1 MKLRRSMGSLM
12 VATALSGAAWSGQAS
27 ACGSEPYLGIICIAP
42 YNFAPNGFLFT
53 NGQLLAIGSN
63 TALFSL
69 LGTTFGG
76 NGVTTFALPDTRGR
90 VIVGAGQGP
99 GLTNRDLGEVSGS
112 ESVTLTSNQMP
123 AHTHSATTTIS
134 SLSAVLKGN
143 SATGN
148 ADGPEGNSLAAKP
161 RGAQYST
168 SAPNVIMA
176 SGSVVLSGNATTS
189 IGIAGGS
196 QPIVIMPPYLVLNYM
211 IAMNGIYPSRP

>member
-1 MKLRRSMGSLM
+1 MKLRRSIGSLM
-12 VATALSGAAWSGQAS
+12 VATALAGAGWSGHAS

-53 NGQLLAIGSN
+53 NGQILSISSN

-76 NGVTTFALPDTRGR
+76 DGMSNFALPDTRGR
-90 VIVGAGQGP
+90 VIVGAGFGP
-99 GLTNRDLGEVSGS
+99 GLTGHNVGDTGGS
-112 ESVTLTSNQMP
+112 ESVTLTQNQMP
-123 AHTHSATTTIS
+123 AHTHSATTS
-134 SLSAVLKGN
+134 MSGLSAVLKGN

-161 RGAQYST
+161 RGAQYGT

-196 QPIVIMPPYLVLNYM
+196 QPIAIMPPYLVLNYI